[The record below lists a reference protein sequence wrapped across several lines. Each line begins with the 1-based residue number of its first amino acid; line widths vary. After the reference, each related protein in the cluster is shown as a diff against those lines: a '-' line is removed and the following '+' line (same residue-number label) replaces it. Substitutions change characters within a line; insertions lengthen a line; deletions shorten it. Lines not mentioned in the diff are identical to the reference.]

1 MRTLLIEDE
10 TALGQALQ
18 DTLTAAGY
26 QVDWC
31 RDGESGLDALCGGS
45 YDLVLL
51 DRMLPALDGLSLL
64 RQARKEGIHTPV
76 LILTA
81 LDGVG
86 DRVEGLD
93 AGADDYLPK
102 PFATQELLAR
112 VRALSRRPREW
123 ESGSLL
129 ARGDVTLNPVNR
141 LLTGPSGAH
150 TLSQRESAL
159 LELFLRNPGVILSR
173 ERILL
178 HVWGPDSE
186 VEDGNI
192 DNYIH
197 LVRRRLRLVGSAM
210 AVVTHRGAGY
220 GLEVPLC

>member
-1 MRTLLIEDE
+1 MRILLVEDE
-10 TALGQALQ
+10 AALSAALK
-18 DTLTAAGY
+18 DTLVAAGY
-26 QVDWC
+26 AVDC
-31 RDGESGLDALCGGS
+31 YADGESGLDALCCGS

-51 DRMLPALDGLSLL
+51 DRMLPVLDGLTLL
-64 RQARKEGIHTPV
+64 RQARHKGIHTPV

-81 LDGVG
+81 LDQVG

-93 AGADDYLPK
+93 AGADDYLAK
-102 PFATQELLAR
+102 PFATEELLAR
-112 VRALSRRPREW
+112 VRALCRRPHEW
-123 ESGSLL
+123 EEVCELCQ
-129 ARGDVTLNPVNR
+129 GDVRLDPTIR
-141 LLTGPSGAH
+141 LLKGPQGAH

-159 LELFLRNPGVILSR
+159 LELFLRNPKVVLSR
-173 ERILL
+173 EKILL

-210 AVVTHRGAGY
+210 SVVTHRGSGY
-220 GLEVPLC
+220 ALEVPRC